1 MYIGCKKIRKPFF
14 CTAKVTLVLIIANM
28 IFLTYSYANEN
39 QFVNVVSARQ
49 EYLIKPIFQEF
60 TKDTGIKVIY
70 FISDA
75 NKVMNII
82 KSQGEIT
89 EVDAFLAVDASDL
102 YEAQQFGILQPIR
115 SRLLD
120 RNIPSHLKD
129 PSRQWFGLSLRV
141 RSVIYNHNNI
151 NPEELI
157 DYESIGDA
165 KWKNKLAVRTS
176 QRIYNKSMVAMMIAK
191 YGYDKT
197 KKIVKSWVNNFAM
210 KPLESD
216 VEVINKILD
225 GKAEIGIVNSYYLAK
240 MLKGKPNLP
249 IKMHFVGDANGE
261 VHVNISGMGV
271 TRYAKRK
278 ENAIKLIEWLSSKK
292 GQKLF
297 ANIDME
303 YPVNRKVK
311 AHDILKKW
319 GKFKQATINVKKAG
333 ELRNQAVKLMK
344 EVGYE

>member
-1 MYIGCKKIRKPFF
+1 MNCKKIRRPFF
-14 CTAKVTLVLIIANM
+14 CTAKVTITLLIANA
-28 IFLTYSYANEN
+28 IFLTYVYANDN
-39 QFVNVVSARQ
+39 NFVNVVSARQ

-75 NKVMNII
+75 NEVMNII
-82 KSQGEIT
+82 KSQGEQT

-115 SRLLD
+115 SRMLD

-141 RSVIYNHNNI
+141 RSIVYNSSKVDPKSITN
-151 NPEELI
+151 
-157 DYESIGDA
+157 YESISDN
-165 KWKNKLAVRTS
+165 KWHKKLAVRTS
-176 QRIYNKSMVAMMIAK
+176 SRIYNKSMVAMMIAQ
-191 YGYDKT
+191 YGYEKT
-197 KKIVKSWVNNFAM
+197 KEIIKGWVNNFAM
-210 KPLESD
+210 KPLNSD
-216 VEVINKILD
+216 IEVINSVLNN
-225 GKAEIGIVNSYYLAK
+225 KADIGIVNSYYLAK
-240 MLKGKPNLP
+240 MIKDKPSLP
-249 IKMHFVGDANGE
+249 IKMHWVGNSDGG
-261 VHVNISGMGV
+261 VHVNISGMGI

-292 GQKLF
+292 GQELF

-303 YPVNRKVK
+303 YPVNKKVDM
-311 AHDILKKW
+311 HPILEKW
-319 GKFKQATINVKKAG
+319 GEFNQTTINVKKAG